1 MKNKIIPVMLMA
13 SLLFAGCNSKDAGNK
28 AETNKTEQ
36 TEQAKGK
43 TTEKLDDKTVAI
55 VDGEKISKDD
65 YKSELSFYASMLASQ
80 QQLKNSIVTMMVQD
94 KLIANDIKKNNIKI
108 DDKDVDNALMQ
119 SVQNFGGQEKFDKT
133 LDDYNMDLDKFKETI
148 KKDLMYKKHRE
159 WFNQNNKVTDDEI
172 KKYYEENKEEFA
184 KVDAS
189 HILVEDEKTANEIK
203 AKLDNGEDF
212 AKLAKEYSKDTASAK
227 NGGELGAF
235 AKGQMVKEFEDA
247 AFSMKEGEIS
257 NPVKSQFGYHII
269 KLNSKKD
276 SYEDSKEEITKK
288 ILDKK
293 YADYI
298 KKLHDEANVVTDQ
311 TSEDAKN
318 VDGKE
323 SSTEVKPENDSENKE
338 EKKEDKAKDSK
349 DENKEEKESDSEN
362 K

>member
-13 SLLFAGCNSKDAGNK
+13 SLLFAGCNQNKDANK
-28 AETNKTEQ
+28 ESGNKTEQ
-36 TEQAKGK
+36 TEQAK
-43 TTEKLDDKTVAI
+43 EQKLDDKTVAI
-55 VDGEKISKDD
+55 VNGEKISKDD
-65 YKSELSFYASMLASQ
+65 YKSEMSFYASMLASQ

-119 SVQNFGGQEKFDKT
+119 SVQNFGGQEQFDKT
-133 LDDYNMDLDKFKETI
+133 LDDYNMDIKKFKETL

-159 WFNQNNKVTDDEI
+159 WFDENNKVSDDEI
-172 KKYYEENKEEFA
+172 KKYFEENKDQFI

-189 HILVEDEKTANEIK
+189 HILVDDEQTAKDIK

-227 NGGELGAF
+227 NGGELGSF
-235 AKGQMVKEFEDA
+235 GKGQMVKEFEEA

-269 KLNSKKD
+269 KINSISD
-276 SYEDSKEEITKK
+276 SYEKSKEEITKK
-288 ILDKK
+288 IKDKK

-298 KKLHDEANVVTDQ
+298 KKLHDEAHVVTEQ
-311 TSEDAKN
+311 
-318 VDGKE
+318 
-323 SSTEVKPENDSENKE
+323 DSKQ
-338 EKKEDKAKDSK
+338 KAKDSK
-349 DENKEEKESDSEN
+349 KESTTEVKTEDAEKDKENSAKDKENTDNSKDENNKEETDKDN